1 LLEGKK
7 FKIPD
12 SALSITIS
20 PSIYVLK
27 HVLGCT
33 RRLQKDNFVR
43 RSRENAMKALHF
55 SQHGELDVVRYGD
68 VPDPVLKEGQILVRV
83 RACAINHLDLWV
95 RRGWPGL
102 KLEMPHWCGA
112 DVAGE
117 VAQLGEGVVG
127 WAHGR
132 KVVVDPG
139 VSTIDDEFTR
149 RGEAS
154 VSPGYHILGE
164 QVRGGAAEYLAV
176 PASNLLPMP
185 ENWDFPEVAAPLLV
199 SLAAWRML
207 IHRAGLR
214 AGESVLIV
222 GAGGGVNSMAIQI
235 AKLAGARVYVVCGNE
250 EKANRARDL
259 GADVAVDRSRGDWLK
274 EIYKLTNKRGVD
286 VVVDN
291 VGKATLSGS
300 MQAVARGGRIV
311 IIGNTSGPQAEID
324 IRYIFGKQIS
334 LIGSTMGSQQDFRDV
349 TSLLW
354 AGKLKP
360 VIDRVMPLSEGIE
373 AYRIME
379 RGEQFGKI
387 VLIP

>member
-1 LLEGKK
+1 
-7 FKIPD
+7 
-12 SALSITIS
+12 
-20 PSIYVLK
+20 
-27 HVLGCT
+27 
-33 RRLQKDNFVR
+33 
-43 RSRENAMKALHF
+43 MKALYF
-55 SQHGELDVVRYGD
+55 LQHGELDVVQYGD
-68 VPDPVLKEGQILVRV
+68 VPNPAHKPGQVLVKV
-83 RACAINHLDLWV
+83 RACAINHLDIWV
-95 RRGWPGL
+95 RRGWPSL
-102 KLEMPHWCGA
+102 KLAMPHWCGA

-117 VAQLGEGVVG
+117 VAELGDGVAG
-127 WAHGR
+127 WRHGQR
-132 KVVVDPG
+132 VVVDPG
-139 VSTIDDEFTR
+139 VSTTEDEFTR

-185 ENWDFPEVAAPLLV
+185 DTLDFPEAAAPLLV

-214 AGESVLIV
+214 AGETVLIV

-235 AKLAGARVYVVCGNE
+235 AKLAGARVYVICGNE
-250 EKANRARDL
+250 EKANRAKEL
-259 GADVAVDRSRGDWLK
+259 GADVAVDRSRGDWVK
-274 EIYKLTNKRGVD
+274 EIYRLTNKRGVD

-291 VGKATLSGS
+291 VGKATLAWS

-311 IIGNTSGPQAEID
+311 IVGNTSGPHVEID
-324 IRYIFGKQIS
+324 VRYIFGKQIS
-334 LIGSTMGSQQDFRDV
+334 LIGSTMGGHQDFRDV

-360 VIDRVMPLSEGIE
+360 VIDRVMPLSQGIE

>member
-1 LLEGKK
+1 L
-7 FKIPD
+7 
-12 SALSITIS
+12 
-20 PSIYVLK
+20 
-27 HVLGCT
+27 
-33 RRLQKDNFVR
+33 
-43 RSRENAMKALHF
+43 KALHF
-55 SQHGELDVVRYGD
+55 RQHGELDVVRYGD
-68 VPDPVLKEGQILVRV
+68 VPDPALQAGQVLVKV
-83 RACAINHLDLWV
+83 RACSINHLDIWV

-102 KLEMPHWCGA
+102 KLAMPHWSGA

-117 VAQLGEGVVG
+117 VAQVGEGVAG
-127 WAHGR
+127 WKTGQR
-132 KVVVDPG
+132 VVVDPG
-139 VSTIDDEFTR
+139 VSTTEDEFTG

-185 ENWDFPEVAAPLLV
+185 ENWGFPEAAAPLLV

-207 IHRAGLR
+207 VHRAGLR

-235 AKLAGARVYVVCGNE
+235 AKLAGARIYVICGNE
-250 EKANRARDL
+250 EKANRAREL
-259 GADVAVDRSRGDWLK
+259 GADVTVDRSRGDWVK
-274 EIYKLTNKRGVD
+274 EVYKLTNKRGVD

-291 VGKATLSGS
+291 VGKATLTGS

-334 LIGSTMGSQQDFRDV
+334 LIGSTMGSHQDFRDV

-354 AGKLKP
+354 AGKLRP
-360 VIDRVMPLSEGIE
+360 VIDRVMPLSEGVE

-387 VLIP
+387 VLTP

>member
-1 LLEGKK
+1 
-7 FKIPD
+7 
-12 SALSITIS
+12 
-20 PSIYVLK
+20 
-27 HVLGCT
+27 
-33 RRLQKDNFVR
+33 
-43 RSRENAMKALHF
+43 MKALHF
-55 SQHGELDVVRYGD
+55 SRHGELDVVQYGD
-68 VPDPVLKEGQILVRV
+68 VPDPVLQAGQVLVKV
-83 RACAINHLDLWV
+83 RACAINHLDIWV

-102 KLEMPHWCGA
+102 NLAMPHWCGA

-117 VAQLGEGVVG
+117 VAQLGEGVAG
-127 WAHGR
+127 WRSGQ

-139 VSTIDDEFTR
+139 VSTREDEFTR
-149 RGEAS
+149 RGEPS

-164 QVRGGAAEYLAV
+164 QVSGGAAEYLAV

-185 ENWDFPEVAAPLLV
+185 ENLDFPEAAAPLLV

-207 IHRAGLR
+207 IHRAELR
-214 AGESVLIV
+214 AGETVLVV

-235 AKLAGARVYVVCGNE
+235 AKLAGARVCVVCGNE
-250 EKANRARDL
+250 EKANRAKEL
-259 GADVAVDRSRGDWLK
+259 GADVVVDRSRGDWVK
-274 EIYKLTNKRGVD
+274 EVYRLTNKRGVD

-291 VGKATLSGS
+291 VGKATLAGS

-334 LIGSTMGSQQDFRDV
+334 LIGSTMGSHQDFRDV

-354 AGKLKP
+354 AGKLRP
-360 VIDRVMPLSEGIE
+360 VIDRVLPLSQGIE

-387 VLIP
+387 VLAP